1 MTTAQP
7 SISTARFRCHGDGA
21 AVTHTGTGASAGKLD
36 MHTDFQQHRKS
47 RLNTVVWWDLFYY
60 TTKNVRAASAIAL
73 QDWTASFNLSL
84 CDGWC
89 LNIAVFLLHQ
99 RSERGFHLISNLS
112 ESFPP
117 NSTPTIR
124 RSDRDGADSW
134 WNRSSYHLNH
144 YLSAFSGC
152 ALMGQQ
158 FSEVEVKGANVVQR
172 E

>member
-1 MTTAQP
+1 MTTVQP
-7 SISTARFRCHGDGA
+7 SISTTRFRCHGDGA
-21 AVTHTGTGASAGKLD
+21 AVTHTGTLD
-36 MHTDFQQHRKS
+36 MHTDSQQHRKS
-47 RLNTVVWWDLFYY
+47 RLNTEVRCDLFYN
-60 TTKNVRAASAIAL
+60 TTKNMRVEQSTIAL
-73 QDWTASFNLSL
+73 PDWTASFHLML

-89 LNIAVFLLHQ
+89 LNIALFLLHQ
-99 RSERGFHLISNLS
+99 RSECGFHLISNLS

-158 FSEVEVKGANVVQR
+158 FSEVEVKGANVAQR